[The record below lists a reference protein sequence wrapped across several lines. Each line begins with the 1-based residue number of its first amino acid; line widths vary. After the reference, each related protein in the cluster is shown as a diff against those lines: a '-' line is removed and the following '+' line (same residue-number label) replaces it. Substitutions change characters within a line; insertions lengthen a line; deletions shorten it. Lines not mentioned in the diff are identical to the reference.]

1 MWETASGPQ
10 VVAVLTFKKM
20 GKRMGKSCVTD
31 FHFLRE
37 MRGAYLPAGFHNRKL
52 WGWGGGPGK

>member
-1 MWETASGPQ
+1 
-10 VVAVLTFKKM
+10 
-20 GKRMGKSCVTD
+20 MGKSCVTD